1 MRATVRELKARN
13 RGAIEHYIRWNLQVE
28 LQNSGVCEKCPYALA
43 LCGGW

>member
-13 RGAIEHYIRWNLQVE
+13 RKAIDYYILWNWRVE

-43 LCGGW
+43 ICGGR